1 MYKRQITDI
10 VNVVE
15 SFEGAEPYTITI
27 KERENIGLM
36 ARRVI
41 DEGRLVYVKE
51 KFTEFNAELIRYVE
65 SDVSLENV
73 AMLVYKK

>member
-1 MYKRQITDI
+1 
-10 VNVVE
+10 
-15 SFEGAEPYTITI
+15 
-27 KERENIGLM
+27 M

-41 DEGRLVYVKE
+41 DEGRLAYVKE